1 MEIKEAQE
9 EVDKRIKEYGGYWEP
24 LSMLAR
30 LTEEVGELAR
40 AMNQRYGGKRKKF
53 DGDGNDIEDEIS
65 EKGFTGDPLGLRFLR
80 EKRISGKRIY
90 FLVYEEFK
98 AVLMVSISDKKTQ
111 QETID
116 KIKVFLPE
124 FKKLMEEFIAT

>member
-1 MEIKEAQE
+1 MAVFTDLDTFLFLGSFPDLVYKVFRTQE
-9 EVDKRIKEYGGYWEP
+9 FE
-24 LSMLAR
+24 R
-30 LTEEVGELAR
+30 L
-40 AMNQRYGGKRKKF
+40 MKKF
-53 DGDGNDIEDEIS
+53 LSGSEQERLEDIEDEIS